1 MAVAAEAERVP
12 GRPVG
17 SRGPALALFKRA
29 LLDARVRTIAFAYL
43 FAIASYLNPTG
54 YRAAYPTQAARIG
67 FAHSFGANK
76 AVVLFYGK
84 AYDLLT
90 VGGYSAWRTGGI
102 LAILAG
108 VFGVLAAVRALRAE
122 EDSGRAELVLSGPVG
137 RNTVLGWSGA
147 AIVAGAGL
155 LWLACLIGS
164 LIGGL
169 PAGSSAY
176 LALAIVSMIPV
187 FAGVGAV
194 ASQIA
199 PTRRLALELGSGVI
213 AASLL
218 LRVIADTSTSVSWL
232 RWLTPLGWAEQ
243 LRPFTGA
250 RPLVLALP
258 LVASCVLLVI
268 AQRLALRRDIG
279 TGLLAASDS
288 SPPRLGLLSS
298 TTAQTLREQRGS
310 LAVWA
315 VSVGAFAFLIGVISN
330 SISSAG
336 ISKGLQ
342 QELDKIG
349 SGSITTPKG
358 YVGFAFSF
366 FVLAISFFP
375 CAQIAAARAE
385 EASQRLETV
394 FSQSVGRRS
403 WLIGRIALAAG
414 GTVGLAFIAA
424 LLSWLG
430 AVSQGVSLS
439 LGAALEAGLNCLPVG
454 ALFLGLAAL
463 AYALIPRASA
473 GIAYGLVTASFL
485 WQIAGSLLG
494 APKLLVE
501 LTPFAHVASVPA
513 QPFKVAGAL
522 IMVAI
527 GVVCAAGA
535 TALFARRDLTGP

>member
-1 MAVAAEAERVP
+1 MAVAAETEDVP
-12 GRPVG
+12 GRPFG
-17 SRGPALALFKRA
+17 SRGPGPVLFKRA
-29 LLDARVRTIAFAYL
+29 LRDARVRTVAFAYL
-43 FAIASYLNPTG
+43 FAIASYLIPTS
-54 YRAAYPTQAARIG
+54 YRAAYPTQADRIG

-108 VFGVLAAVRALRAE
+108 VFGVLVAVRALRAE
-122 EDSGRAELVLSGPVG
+122 EDSGRAELVLSGPVD
-137 RNTVLGWSGA
+137 RNTVLGWSAA
-147 AIVAGAGL
+147 AIVAGAAL
-155 LWLACLIGS
+155 LWLATLAGS
-164 LIGGL
+164 VIGGL
-169 PAGSSAY
+169 PVAPSAY

-199 PTRRLALELGSGVI
+199 PSRRLAVELGSGVI
-213 AASLL
+213 AVSLL
-218 LRVIADTSTSVSWL
+218 LRVIADTSASASWL
-232 RWLTPLGWAEQ
+232 HWLTPLGWAEQ

-250 RPLVLALP
+250 RPLVVAPP
-258 LVASCVLLVI
+258 LVTSLILLAV

-279 TGLLAASDS
+279 TGLLATSDS

-315 VSVGAFAFLIGVISN
+315 ISVGAFALLIGVISN

-336 ISKGLQ
+336 ISKRLQ

-349 SGSITTPKG
+349 SASITTPKG

-375 CAQIAAARAE
+375 CAQLAAARAE
-385 EASQRLETV
+385 EASQRLETA
-394 FSQSVGRRS
+394 FSQPVSRRA
-403 WLIGRIALAAG
+403 WLTGRITLAAAGTVALAL
-414 GTVGLAFIAA
+414 TAA

-439 LGAALEAGLNCLPVG
+439 LVAALEAGLNCVPV
-454 ALFLGLAAL
+454 AVLFLGLAAL
-463 AYALIPRASA
+463 VYALVPRASA
-473 GIAYGLVTASFL
+473 GIAYAVVTVGFL

-494 APKLLVE
+494 APKLLVD

-513 QPFKVAGAL
+513 QPFKLAAAL
-522 IMVAI
+522 IMFTI

-535 TALFARRDLTGP
+535 TVLFARRDLIGP